1 MNGIELIFDSNVI
14 IYLSKEVIS
23 IDEIIHNDEN
33 VGISVITYME
43 VLGYN
48 FKNRDQEN
56 FVKNLLDCFEII
68 YIDQEIVDNVILLRK
83 KYKIKLP
90 DVIIC
95 STAITHDAIL
105 VTNDSDL
112 KTINELNMRYLNL

>member
-1 MNGIELIFDSNVI
+1 MNGIDLIFDSNVI
-14 IYLSKEVIS
+14 IYLSKEIIS

-48 FKNRDQEN
+48 FKNKDQEN
-56 FVKNLLDCFEII
+56 FVRNLLDCFEII
-68 YIDQEIVDNVILLRK
+68 YIDQEIADNVIFLRK

-90 DVIIC
+90 DAIIC
-95 STAITHDAIL
+95 STAITQEAIL
-105 VTNDSDL
+105 VTNDNEL
-112 KTINELNMRYLNL
+112 KIINELNMKYLNL